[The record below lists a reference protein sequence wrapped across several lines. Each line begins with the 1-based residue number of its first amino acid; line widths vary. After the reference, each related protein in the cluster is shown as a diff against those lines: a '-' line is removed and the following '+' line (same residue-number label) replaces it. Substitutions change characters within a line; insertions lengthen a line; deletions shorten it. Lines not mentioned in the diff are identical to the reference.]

1 MVDCGGDP
9 SAAEDITGLSVHQY
23 ETAER
28 VIDLDDLQWA
38 GGNETTLDEPRVLV
52 RGCLPLS
59 TSYPVFPLASVDRP
73 FQEAERRRF
82 EGRIAALVLLR
93 DVIQE
98 LPMRLDLRHSWVL
111 EVQVND
117 LLGQSFHVRVVP

>member
-73 FQEAERRRF
+73 FQALRGEDRGPRSPSRCHP
-82 EGRIAALVLLR
+82 RAAYAPR
-93 DVIQE
+93 
-98 LPMRLDLRHSWVL
+98 PAS
-111 EVQVND
+111 
-117 LLGQSFHVRVVP
+117 